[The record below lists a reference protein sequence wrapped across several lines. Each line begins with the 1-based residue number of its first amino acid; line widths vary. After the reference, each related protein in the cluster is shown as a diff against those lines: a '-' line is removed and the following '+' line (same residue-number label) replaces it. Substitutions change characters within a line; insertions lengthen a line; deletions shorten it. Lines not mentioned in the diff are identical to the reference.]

1 MNSQDFEP
9 RLSRVEVDIVE
20 LKQSISDL
28 QSTISTLADL
38 VTIQQ
43 NEAQTDRAESHRR
56 FEESRQ
62 QADQDRALMLQ
73 LIQAIAQG
81 RNGSL

>member
-1 MNSQDFEP
+1 MSNPQNLEP
-9 RLSRVEVDIVE
+9 
-20 LKQSISDL
+20 SDL
-28 QSTISTLADL
+28 RSTVSTLADL

-43 NEAQTDRAESHRR
+43 QEAEAHRQQTERDRIENNRR

-62 QADQDRALMLQ
+62 QADRDRALMLQ

-81 RNGSL
+81 RNGGQI

>member
-1 MNSQDFEP
+1 MTNPQGMEP
-9 RLSRVEVDIVE
+9 RLNRVEKRSLSELRSTVATLVD
-20 LKQSISDL
+20 LIS
-28 QSTISTLADL
+28 
-38 VTIQQ
+38 IQQ
-43 NEAQTDRAESHRR
+43 QEAERDRAENNRR

-81 RNGSL
+81 RNGGET